1 MTGPQYLDN
10 NKRDVR
16 TITRTRMQGSS
27 ELGKRP
33 RILHGHGQRKIK

>member
-10 NKRDVR
+10 SKRDVR
-16 TITRTRMQGSS
+16 TIARTRMQGSS

-33 RILHGHGQRKIK
+33 RILDGQRKIK